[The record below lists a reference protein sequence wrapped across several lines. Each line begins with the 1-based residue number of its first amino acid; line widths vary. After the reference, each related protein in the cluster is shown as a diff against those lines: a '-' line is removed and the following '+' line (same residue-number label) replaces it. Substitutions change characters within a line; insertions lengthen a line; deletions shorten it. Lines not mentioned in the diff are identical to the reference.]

1 MSSTRFARKF
11 QILAGLGSAGIL
23 LAAVGLAPSE
33 QDRTEPRYTSQNE
46 LARPEGYREWVFVGS
61 GLGMGY
67 TEEEVGYNVPHFT
80 NIYLQP
86 EAYRQFAA
94 TGSFPDKTVLV
105 MEVVS
110 AGSKSSINQRG
121 QFEDRFL
128 GIQAAVKDEQRFKE
142 KWAYFTFIGPGGEA
156 LAMAKPFPKE
166 ACWTCHHEHGAVDN
180 VFVQFYP
187 VLRAA
192 RKSNS
197 TAKTAP

>member
-1 MSSTRFARKF
+1 MSNLRLMSALVAAVL
-11 QILAGLGSAGIL
+11 LAGAGPRP
-23 LAAVGLAPSE
+23 A
-33 QDRTEPRYTSQNE
+33 EPRFTAQNE
-46 LARPEGYREWVFVGS
+46 LLRPEGYREWLFVGS

-67 TEEEVGYNVPHFT
+67 TEEEVGYNIPHFT

-94 TGSFPDKTVLV
+94 TGNFPDKTVLV

-128 GIQAAVKDEQRFKE
+128 GIQAAVKDEKRFKE

-156 LAMAKPFPKE
+156 LAKAKPFPKE